1 MKQYNVFP
9 PIFLITFF
17 AFLDLKIIT
26 YSTLHENKAQVQ
38 FFTLKNLLIEN
49 AYVKLMNFN
58 WHHHH

>member
-9 PIFLITFF
+9 KIFFYFF

-49 AYVKLMNFN
+49 AFVKLVNFN